1 MKTSDEESET
11 ESENEDLGNSSEE
24 DEDEVSSSLSD
35 NEEKISCDEAED
47 NSDSDNEPEPA
58 NNIPIVIGLRQPP
71 IIPPLSQLNVQKRVQ
86 IGDRQKNYLKTF
98 GFRLTPP
105 LLYNVQK
112 KDTF

>member
-1 MKTSDEESET
+1 MKTSDEQSET

-58 NNIPIVIGLRQPP
+58 NNIPIVIGLRPSP
-71 IIPPLSQLNVQKRVQ
+71 IIPPPLSQLNVQKRVR
-86 IGDRQKNYLKTF
+86 IGDRQKTISK
-98 GFRLTPP
+98 
-105 LLYNVQK
+105 LLYSG
-112 KDTF
+112 

>member
-1 MKTSDEESET
+1 MKTSDEQSET

-58 NNIPIVIGLRQPP
+58 NNIPIVIGLRPPP
-71 IIPPLSQLNVQKRVQ
+71 IIPPSPNLMSKRGFKLGTNKKLSQN
-86 IGDRQKNYLKTF
+86 F
-98 GFRLTPP
+98 WTPVTPAP
-105 LLYNVQK
+105 LLDNVQK
-112 KDTF
+112 KDAF

>member
-1 MKTSDEESET
+1 MKTSDEQSET

-58 NNIPIVIGLRQPP
+58 NNIPIVIGHPVSGRTLRRLPPVWHQMPSNPQPR
-71 IIPPLSQLNVQKRVQ
+71 SFVFQDQLNGLVQ
-86 IGDRQKNYLKTF
+86 
-98 GFRLTPP
+98 
-105 LLYNVQK
+105 
-112 KDTF
+112 